1 MIERIDPSNC
11 VRYTMDEDSGAVCQ
25 KLITWLTN
33 GYPDIFLIHQE
44 SAVNHN
50 RDLIQLT
57 LFHRH
62 WGPTVIIEVLPTDS
76 NQTLILIVLPPD
88 PDLENVRFYED
99 KILEYLP
106 DSSASIRLARVD
118 GNDEREMALISNTLR
133 QQRHQCWTQ
142 ILSGLIQSLQLE
154 LYEGDP
160 GELFRD
166 IPTDNRDIDH
176 MEFYPSQ
183 DESLV
188 LDLWAKGY
196 TAKQI
201 ALRIGR
207 TEKTILNRVALM
219 RKTYGEQLVPRRR
232 MA

>member
-1 MIERIDPSNC
+1 MIDPLNC
-11 VRYTMDEDSGAVCQ
+11 VRYIVSEDIDSFNQ
-25 KLITWLTN
+25 KLITWL
-33 GYPDIFLIHQE
+33 GERFPGIFLIHRE
-44 SAVNHN
+44 SDVNHN
-50 RDLIQLT
+50 RVSTRLT
-57 LFHRH
+57 LFHHH
-62 WGPTVIIEVLPTDS
+62 WGPTVLIELLS
-76 NQTLILIVLPPD
+76 LNQAQILILIALPPD

-133 QQRHQCWTQ
+133 QQRYQCWTQ

-166 IPTDNRDIDH
+166 IPTENRDIDQV
-176 MEFYPSQ
+176 ESYPSQ

-188 LDLWAKGY
+188 MDLWAKGY

>member
-1 MIERIDPSNC
+1 MIDPLNC
-11 VRYTMDEDSGAVCQ
+11 VRYILSEDIDSFNQ
-25 KLITWLTN
+25 KLITRLSERFP
-33 GYPDIFLIHQE
+33 GIFLIHRE
-44 SAVNHN
+44 SDVNHN
-50 RDLIQLT
+50 RVSTRLT
-57 LFHRH
+57 LFHHH
-62 WGPTVIIEVLPTDS
+62 WGPTVLMELLPL
-76 NQTLILIVLPPD
+76 NQAQTLILIALPPD

-99 KILEYLP
+99 KILEYLL

-142 ILSGLIQSLQLE
+142 ILSELIQSLQLE

-166 IPTDNRDIDH
+166 TPTDNRDIDQV
-176 MEFYPSQ
+176 EFYPSQ

-188 LDLWAKGY
+188 IDLWAKGY

-207 TEKTILNRVALM
+207 TEKTILNRVTLM

-232 MA
+232 VD

>member
-11 VRYTMDEDSGAVCQ
+11 VRYTMDEDSDTACQ
-25 KLITWLTN
+25 KLITWLSN

-44 SAVNHN
+44 SAVDHN
-50 RDLIQLT
+50 RDLTQLT

-88 PDLENVRFYED
+88 PDLEDVSFYED
-99 KILEYLP
+99 GILEHLP
-106 DSSASIRLARVD
+106 DSSASIRLARLD
-118 GNDEREMALISNTLR
+118 GNDDRVLALISSTLR
-133 QQRHQCWTQ
+133 QQRHHCWLE
-142 ILSGLIQSLQLE
+142 ILSGLIRSLKLE
-154 LYEGDP
+154 LFEGDP
-160 GELFRD
+160 GELIRD
-166 IPTDNRDIDH
+166 IPNDSRDIDQ

-183 DESLV
+183 DDSLV

-207 TEKTILNRVALM
+207 TEKTILNRVTMM

-232 MA
+232 LA